1 MIKFI
6 FGILVLVGIISSA
19 YVSAQKKIGLRPEP
33 SQLRLGMTEEETRA
47 SFGSPTA
54 INRNE
59 WIYIMPDSSELI
71 ITLRDN
77 KVTSAKLKYRE
88 SVKVTDPE
96 LKKLTL
102 VQMDN
107 SPTQSGEP
115 NWFFAGKP
123 EEGLIYKITSVGRI
137 ESITWVPRFK
147 YGNNRPKKV
156 QALVRDFNRRELVK
170 M

>member
-6 FGILVLVGIISSA
+6 LGILVLVGIISSA

-33 SQLRLGMTEEETRA
+33 SELRLGMTEEETRS
-47 SFGSPTA
+47 SFGAPTA

-71 ITLRDN
+71 ITLRDH

-96 LKKLTL
+96 LKQLTL

-123 EEGLIYKITSVGRI
+123 EEGLIYKITSAGRI

>member
-1 MIKFI
+1 MNKFI
-6 FGILVLVGIISSA
+6 FGIVVLIGIVSSA
-19 YVSAQKKIGLRPEP
+19 YVSAHKKLGVKPEP
-33 SQLRLGMTEEETRA
+33 TLIRLGMSESETRA
-47 SFGSPTA
+47 SFGAPTA
-54 INRNE
+54 IDRNE
-59 WIYIMPDSSELI
+59 WVYIMPDSSELI
-71 ITLRDN
+71 VTLRDQ

-88 SVKVTDPE
+88 PVKVTDPE
-96 LKKLTL
+96 LKQLTL

-123 EEGLIYKITSVGRI
+123 EEGLIYKITSEGRI

-147 YGNNRPKKV
+147 YGNSRPKKV
-156 QALVRDFNRRELVK
+156 QALVRDFNRREFVK

>member
-6 FGILVLVGIISSA
+6 FGILVFIGIVSSA
-19 YVSAQKKIGLRPEP
+19 YVSAHKKKGLRPEP
-33 SQLRLGMTEEETRA
+33 SQLRIGMTEEETR
-47 SFGSPTA
+47 SNFGAPTA

-59 WIYIMPDSSELI
+59 WIYIMPDSSELS
-71 ITLRDN
+71 ITLRDQ

-88 SVKVTDPE
+88 AVKVTDPE
-96 LKKLTL
+96 LKQLTL

-123 EEGLIYKITSVGRI
+123 EVGLIYKITSAGRI